1 MTIDQLDARTSDQLR
16 CIATY
21 ATGSTLPAP
30 RKPYAFD
37 ATGRPLLNMARLL
50 SSLAL
55 LFAAADG
62 LLKAMPQRRALTRVH
77 DANAVTEVSFK
88 DLDGTSAR
96 IGIIKTKWNP
106 KIVNAL
112 ADGAKRA
119 CLDAKVSEENIFET
133 QVPGAWELPSAARF
147 LALSGRVDAIVCVG
161 CLIKGDTLHFEH
173 IAEAVASGLMSV
185 QLQTSVPCAFGVLT
199 VLNEDQAAKRSYAGE
214 NHGESWG
221 KTAVEM
227 AVLRQEALGLA
238 KKGTINLGFSDEESS
253 KAMPKAG
260 VGEKKVFF

>member
-1 MTIDQLDARTSDQLR
+1 
-16 CIATY
+16 
-21 ATGSTLPAP
+21 
-30 RKPYAFD
+30 
-37 ATGRPLLNMARLL
+37 MARLL

-62 LLKAMPQRRALTRVH
+62 LLKAVPQRRALTRVH

-112 ADGAKRA
+112 ADGAKQA
-119 CLDAKVSEENIFET
+119 CLDAKVSKENIFET

-199 VLNEDQAAKRSYAGE
+199 VLNEDQAAKRS
-214 NHGESWG
+214 
-221 KTAVEM
+221 
-227 AVLRQEALGLA
+227 
-238 KKGTINLGFSDEESS
+238 
-253 KAMPKAG
+253 
-260 VGEKKVFF
+260 

>member
-1 MTIDQLDARTSDQLR
+1 M
-16 CIATY
+16 
-21 ATGSTLPAP
+21 
-30 RKPYAFD
+30 
-37 ATGRPLLNMARLL
+37 
-50 SSLAL
+50 
-55 LFAAADG
+55 
-62 LLKAMPQRRALTRVH
+62 
-77 DANAVTEVSFK
+77 
-88 DLDGTSAR
+88 
-96 IGIIKTKWNP
+96 
-106 KIVNAL
+106 
-112 ADGAKRA
+112 
-119 CLDAKVSEENIFET
+119 
-133 QVPGAWELPSAARF
+133 
-147 LALSGRVDAIVCVG
+147 
-161 CLIKGDTLHFEH
+161 HFEH

-199 VLNEDQAAKRSYAGE
+199 VLDEDQAAKRSYAGE

>member
-1 MTIDQLDARTSDQLR
+1 MLGPRL
-16 CIATY
+16 
-21 ATGSTLPAP
+21 LPALRP
-30 RKPYAFD
+30 RILVDEAWCP
-37 ATGRPLLNMARLL
+37 R
-50 SSLAL
+50 
-55 LFAAADG
+55 
-62 LLKAMPQRRALTRVH
+62 
-77 DANAVTEVSFK
+77 
-88 DLDGTSAR
+88 
-96 IGIIKTKWNP
+96 
-106 KIVNAL
+106 
-112 ADGAKRA
+112 
-119 CLDAKVSEENIFET
+119 ET
-133 QVPGAWELPSAARF
+133 NR
-147 LALSGRVDAIVCVG
+147 
-161 CLIKGDTLHFEH
+161 EH

-199 VLNEDQAAKRSYAGE
+199 VLDEDQAAKRSYAGE